1 MNMKSSPLKSNE
13 ENYSCFI
20 VAAFQGRCIEG
31 DPKANFQ
38 KVIDLM
44 NESEARKIDILC
56 LPESFLH
63 GYFSTKEKALQ
74 YSIDLQS
81 QEFYAMCDQLKI
93 FSRTT
98 LLLGLNE
105 RDNDKIFNTV
115 VVIENGQCLGKY
127 RKAYTYPPF
136 DYYSLGCD
144 FPVFE
149 KQGVKYSI
157 IICLDS
163 AFREPALI
171 SALNGAQII
180 FCPMFNR
187 VSKDAKMLHYLNRKS
202 HFVSRAFDSQCWF
215 IASDVVW
222 DENDS
227 QVCQGYAT
235 ILDSDGHVVAQSQP
249 FQEMLLT
256 YAIPMKLLHG
266 ETVIKK
272 TRRYGNPA
280 LFEKVKIAYENAILR
295 K

>member
-1 MNMKSSPLKSNE
+1 MNTTPKSLQPREKNNDCL
-13 ENYSCFI
+13 I

-31 DPKANFQ
+31 DPKSNFA
-38 KVIDLM
+38 KVIELM
-44 NESEARKIDILC
+44 QESEERKIDILC

-63 GYFSTKEKALQ
+63 GYFSTKEKAWQ
-74 YSIDLQS
+74 HSIDLKS
-81 QEFYAMCDQLKI
+81 DSFRSMYDQLKK

-105 RDNDKIFNTV
+105 KDKDKIFNTV
-115 VVIENGQCLGKY
+115 VVIENGQFLGKY
-127 RKAYTYPPF
+127 RKAYTYPPY

-149 KQGVKYSI
+149 KYGVKYSI

-187 VSKDAKMLHYLNRKS
+187 VPKDARMLHYLNRKS
-202 HFVSRAFDSQCWF
+202 HFVSRAFDNQCWF
-215 IASDVVW
+215 IASDIVW
-222 DENDS
+222 DESDA
-227 QVCQGYAT
+227 QVCQGYTT
-235 ILDSDGHVVAQSQP
+235 ILDSDGQVVAQSQP

-256 YAIPMKLLHG
+256 YAIPMELLKA
-266 ETVIKK
+266 EAMIKK
-272 TRRYGNPA
+272 TRRYGNPK
-280 LFEKVKIAYENAILR
+280 LFEKVKIAYENAIT
-295 K
+295 KK